1 MAGWQKQPR
10 EKTVQGLI
18 TEALEKLC
26 GHKVNLIG
34 ASRTDAGAHAKG
46 QVANFKT
53 TKELSLVII
62 KKALFSFL
70 PPQIYIKQVKKVS
83 NNFQARYS
91 AKKKLYRYI
100 ILRRPSP
107 FMPAY
112 TYPYYGKLFLA
123 RMREAARYL
132 KGRHN
137 FRSFCDGEIEGRNP
151 VRIIDKITI
160 SHHLPPIYQSLPPR
174 YRCDSNDVISVD
186 IEGRS
191 FLCHMVRIIAGTLIE
206 AGRGKISPYRV
217 KEILEAKNRR
227 LAGRTLPA
235 KGLFLV
241 KVYY

>member
-1 MAGWQKQPR
+1 M
-10 EKTVQGLI
+10 
-18 TEALEKLC
+18 
-26 GHKVNLIG
+26 IG
-34 ASRTDAGAHAKG
+34 ASRTDAGAHATG

-53 TKELSLVII
+53 AKKLKPEII
-62 KKALFSFL
+62 KKSLFSFL

-83 NNFQARYS
+83 RYFQARYS

-112 TYPYYGKLFLA
+112 SYPYYGKLFLT

-132 KGRHN
+132 KGQHN
-137 FRSFCDGEIEGRNP
+137 FRSFCDGEIEEKNP
-151 VRIIDKITI
+151 MRGINRITI
-160 SHHLPPIYQSLPPR
+160 SHRLPPIYRGQ
-174 YRCDSNDVISVD
+174 NKDVISVD

-191 FLCHMVRIIAGTLIE
+191 FLCHMVRIIMGTFLE
-206 AGRGKISPYRV
+206 VGRGKISPLRV

-241 KVYY
+241 RVYY